1 MREGALDQTM
11 REWAETI
18 PSEVRKDTLWKVEA
32 YRLGLFVSDTAW
44 DDVTAL
50 SRDIR
55 TRSLS
60 DQLHRALGSI
70 SANIAEGY
78 SRGGGRDRAR
88 FLEYALGSA
97 REARDWYVKS
107 RRVLDP
113 DRVAAQLDVLTSVI
127 RLLLVMIRDQRD
139 VHLRE
144 PTVTY
149 ASDPR
154 ALADDGTDAPD

>member
-1 MREGALDQTM
+1 MRDPRLAAAV
-11 REWAETI
+11 REWEETM
-18 PSEVRKDTLWKVEA
+18 PRSVRNDVLWRVEA
-32 YRLGLFVSDTAW
+32 YRLGLYVCDVAW

-50 SRDIR
+50 SQDVR

-144 PTVTY
+144 PAVTY
-149 ASDPR
+149 APDPR